1 MLRLVGIP
9 LALVASIVLARTLS
23 VSEFGIFSFTISLVS
38 MLSIPVSGGLPILL
52 TREVA
57 GYARTENWA
66 AYRGLLFTAHLWV
79 VLMAAAVGAGLLCWW
94 LLSER
99 GQAAQLLFVALMLP
113 LSGFI
118 AIRTGVL
125 KGLGHP
131 VLSEAPSSVLHPA
144 LLAAGYTGLAVLGI
158 SSFVHA
164 LWWYFTVMVVVTFVG
179 AVFLLRTRPAGVRS
193 AVRDT
198 SDKSRWRKGILPLA
212 LLSGTTTF
220 TSQITIV
227 LLGVLGSSEAVAHM
241 SVAERAGQ
249 LVVLPLMVMN
259 AIIAPYFVN
268 ALHSGSRDELSRVA
282 RYSARLTFAVSLPV
296 AAILI
301 LFGDQIL
308 FLTFGAEYAI
318 SAYMPMLI
326 LLFAQLL
333 SAAMGASGY
342 LLAMSGYDRL
352 SLISQ
357 ILGVVVL
364 AVVVTLLVPK
374 FGAVGAAYGV
384 AAGILVPKVANA
396 IFIWR
401 KLGIRTGIA

>member
-1 MLRLVGIP
+1 
-9 LALVASIVLARTLS
+9 
-23 VSEFGIFSFTISLVS
+23 
-38 MLSIPVSGGLPILL
+38 
-52 TREVA
+52 
-57 GYARTENWA
+57 Y
-66 AYRGLLFTAHLWV
+66 
-79 VLMAAAVGAGLLCWW
+79 
-94 LLSER
+94 
-99 GQAAQLLFVALMLP
+99 
-113 LSGFI
+113 
-118 AIRTGVL
+118 
-125 KGLGHP
+125 
-131 VLSEAPSSVLHPA
+131 
-144 LLAAGYTGLAVLGI
+144 
-158 SSFVHA
+158 
-164 LWWYFTVMVVVTFVG
+164 
-179 AVFLLRTRPAGVRS
+179 
-193 AVRDT
+193 
-198 SDKSRWRKGILPLA
+198 
-212 LLSGTTTF
+212 
-220 TSQITIV
+220 
-227 LLGVLGSSEAVAHM
+227 M

-259 AIIAPYFVN
+259 AVIAPYFVD

-296 AAILI
+296 AAILV

-308 FLTFGAEYAI
+308 FLTFGSEYAI
-318 SAYMPMLI
+318 SAYTPMLI

-357 ILGVVVL
+357 ISGVVVL

-384 AAGILVPKVANA
+384 AAGILVPSIANA